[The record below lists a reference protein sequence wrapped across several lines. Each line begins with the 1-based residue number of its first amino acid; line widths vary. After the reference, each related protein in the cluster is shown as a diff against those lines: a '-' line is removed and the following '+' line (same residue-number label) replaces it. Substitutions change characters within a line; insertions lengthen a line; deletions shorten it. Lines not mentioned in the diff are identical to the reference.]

1 MEIGDLVEGRFN
13 VEHELG
19 TSAGEVRGITLDSY
33 ENDDGVLYFE
43 VQWFDDDR
51 MWYDELELKVTSE
64 SR

>member
-1 MEIGDLVEGRFN
+1 MKVGDLVDQR
-13 VEHELG
+13 
-19 TSAGEVRGITLDSY
+19 TSAYHDVATSGHGITIDSY

-51 MWYDELELKVTSE
+51 MWYDELELKVVSE

>member
-1 MEIGDLVEGRFN
+1 MKIGDLVDQRPTAYHDPGASG
-13 VEHELG
+13 H
-19 TSAGEVRGITLDSY
+19 GITIDSY

-51 MWYDELELKVTSE
+51 MWYDELELKVISE

>member
-1 MEIGDLVEGRFN
+1 MKVGDLVGRRRTAY
-13 VEHELG
+13 HDSD
-19 TSAGEVRGITLDSY
+19 TSGHGITIDSY

>member
-1 MEIGDLVEGRFN
+1 MKVGDLVQGRVL

-19 TSAGEVRGITLDSY
+19 TSARDSHGITIASY
-33 ENDDGVLYFE
+33 EAVDGVLYFE

-51 MWYDELELKVTSE
+51 IWYEELELRVISE

>member
-1 MEIGDLVEGRFN
+1 MKVGDLVHGRP
-13 VEHELG
+13 EHL
-19 TSAGEVRGITLDSY
+19 AHRHGIAIDSY

-51 MWYDELELKVTSE
+51 MWYDELELKVISE